1 MTPDHDL
8 VLRGRRVHRA
18 EGFEA
23 AEVGV
28 SAGRIAEVVPLG
40 TGLRGEREIVLSE
53 DEVLLPG
60 LVDSHVHINDPG
72 RSEWEGFDTAT
83 RAAARGGVTTVI
95 DMPLNSIPPTTSVSG
110 LSAKVAATEGRR
122 HVDIGFWGGAVPGN
136 LADLRYLHS
145 AGVFGFKCFT
155 LPSGVD
161 EFPHLRADE
170 LRAAMAEIAS
180 FDGLMIVHAEDP
192 GSVTEAPPGRG
203 YGGFLASRPPQ
214 AETRAIAQVIDAARE
229 TGARVHLLHL
239 SAADSLP
246 LIAAARTE
254 GVRLTAETC
263 PHYLT
268 LSADAVPE
276 GATAYKCC
284 PPIRDL
290 SNQDRLWQGLLD
302 GTIDCVVTDH
312 SPSTAELKHVESG
325 DFGAAWG
332 GIASLQ
338 LGLPIVWTEARQR
351 GVPLETVVNWMSAGP
366 ADIAGLHGKGR
377 IRADG
382 SADLM
387 VFAPEASHTV
397 EPARLEH
404 RHPVT
409 PYVDRTLHGVVRRTL
424 LAGEEVDFMRP
435 SGRLLWR
442 GES

>member
-8 VLRGRRVHRA
+8 VLRGQRVHGPQ
-18 EGFEA
+18 GFDP

-28 SAGRIAEVVPLG
+28 SGGRIAAVAPLG
-40 TGLRGEREIVLSE
+40 TGLTGAREIELDQ

-72 RSEWEGFDTAT
+72 RTEWEGFDTAT

-110 LSAKVAATEGRR
+110 LSAKVAASTGSR
-122 HVDIGFWGGAVPGN
+122 HVDIGFWGGAVPDN
-136 LADLRYLHS
+136 LGDLRELHA

-161 EFPHLRADE
+161 EFPPLGAGE
-170 LRAAMAEIAS
+170 LRTALAEIAS

-192 GSVTEAPPGRG
+192 GSVSGAPSGRG
-203 YGGFLASRPPQ
+203 YEGFLASRPPE
-214 AETRAIAQVIDAARE
+214 AETRAVAQVIDAARE
-229 TGARVHLLHL
+229 TGARVHILHL

-246 LIAAARTE
+246 LIAAARAE
-254 GVRLTAETC
+254 GIRLTVETC

-276 GATAYKCC
+276 GATSHKCC
-284 PPIRDL
+284 PPIRDR
-290 SNQDRLWQGLLD
+290 SNQDRLWQGLLE
-302 GTIDCVVTDH
+302 GVIDCVVTDH

-332 GIASLQ
+332 GVASLQ
-338 LGLPIVWTEARQR
+338 LGLSVVWTEARRR
-351 GVPLETVVNWMSAGP
+351 GVPLETVVSWMTAGP
-366 ADIAGLHGKGR
+366 ADVAGLSEKGR
-377 IRADG
+377 IRVGGA
-382 SADLM
+382 ADL
-387 VFAPEASHTV
+387 VIFSPDAALTV
-397 EPARLEH
+397 DPARLEH

-409 PYVDRTLHGVVRRTL
+409 PYAGSTLHGAVRRTL
-424 LAGEEVDFMRP
+424 LAGEEIDFSRP
-435 SGRLLWR
+435 AGRLLWR
-442 GES
+442 GEP